1 MTEKD
6 LLIQDLR
13 AENERLKKE
22 LREVK
27 AKCTDFENLLVLER
41 IRTDELIKLLGGGDN
56 VAL

>member
-13 AENERLKKE
+13 AENDRLKKE
-22 LREVK
+22 LRETK

-41 IRTDELIKLLGGGDN
+41 IRTEELIKLLGGAND
-56 VAL
+56 AYT